1 MMVTQEERLWHEGHR
16 CGRVSSVVNMS
27 VFFVKS
33 IQQLQKWILESA
45 RKEGRTRKMP
55 SFLSNLESN
64 SGGDI
69 KEKELGAR
77 HKSSEIPKLMG
88 EGE

>member
-1 MMVTQEERLWHEGHR
+1 M
-16 CGRVSSVVNMS
+16 NMS
-27 VFFVKS
+27 AFFVVKS
-33 IQQLQKWILESA
+33 VQQLHEWILESV
-45 RKEGRTRKMP
+45 RKEGRTRQMS

-77 HKSSEIPKLMG
+77 HKPSEIPKLMG

>member
-1 MMVTQEERLWHEGHR
+1 
-16 CGRVSSVVNMS
+16 
-27 VFFVKS
+27 
-33 IQQLQKWILESA
+33 
-45 RKEGRTRKMP
+45 MP

-64 SGGDI
+64 NGGDI

>member
-1 MMVTQEERLWHEGHR
+1 M
-16 CGRVSSVVNMS
+16 NMS
-27 VFFVKS
+27 AFFVVKS
-33 IQQLQKWILESA
+33 VQQLHEWILESV
-45 RKEGRTRKMP
+45 RKEGRTRQMP

-77 HKSSEIPKLMG
+77 HNPSEIPKLMG